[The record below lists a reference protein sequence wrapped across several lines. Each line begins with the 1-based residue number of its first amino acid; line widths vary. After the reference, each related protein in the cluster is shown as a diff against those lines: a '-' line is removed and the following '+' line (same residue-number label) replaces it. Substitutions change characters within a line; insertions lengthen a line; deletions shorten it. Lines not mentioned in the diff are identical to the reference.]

1 VECEALTGKRV
12 VVKFGGAE
20 LRSGGSFRQAA
31 EMVKAATF
39 EEVVVVVSAMEK
51 TTDTLINHVKAIG
64 RISDADYAD
73 IVSMGERVSA
83 RIFSLALKAVGLSS
97 TYFDPQSHEWPII
110 TNSNFLEA
118 EPDLEETRKRVKTYI
133 EPLLGRCVPVVCGFI
148 GKDRNGRVTLLGRG
162 GSDITATLLGNC
174 LNADE
179 VILVKNTEGV
189 LSADPALVP
198 DARPLREVSVEE
210 MFSLAQGG
218 AKIVHPKAL
227 KYKLPHQK
235 LKVASFHKGLSSN
248 GTEITGAFSNPFDV
262 RRYDGLCAITLVGEL
277 NASSLGKALAAFAG
291 EKIVG
296 LSTGG
301 SSITVFAKISDKKA
315 LLSQLCQIEGV
326 KGVSLKEN
334 VGAIDVL
341 SPDFIESPG
350 WVAKI
355 SRALAEKGI
364 NIVEISS
371 SKATIAVFLEEKDL
385 DKALEAIKTLN
396 E

>member
-1 VECEALTGKRV
+1 MTKKRV

-20 LRSGGSFRQAA
+20 LRSGESFKQAA
-31 EMVKAATF
+31 EIVKTAGF

-51 TTDTLINHVKAIG
+51 TTDNLINNVKAIG

-83 RIFSLALKAVGLSS
+83 RIFSLALKAVGLNS

-118 EPDLEETRKRVKTYI
+118 EPDLEETRKRAKTYI

-148 GKDRNGRVTLLGRG
+148 GKDRDGRITLLGRG

-198 DARPLREVSVEE
+198 DAKPLQEVSIEE

-235 LKVASFHKGLSSN
+235 LRVTSFYNGLSSN
-248 GTEITGAFSNPFDV
+248 GTEIKGAFSNPFDV
-262 RRYDGLCAITLVGEL
+262 GRYGDLCAITLVGEL
-277 NASSLGKALAAFAG
+277 NASSLGKVFAAFSS

-296 LSTGG
+296 LGTGR

-326 KGVSLKEN
+326 KGASLKEN
-334 VGAIDVL
+334 VGAIDIL
-341 SPDFIESPG
+341 SPEFIESPG

-355 SRALAEKGI
+355 SSALAEKGI

-396 E
+396 D

>member
-1 VECEALTGKRV
+1 LTKKRV

-20 LRSGGSFRQAA
+20 LRSGESFKQAA
-31 EMVKAATF
+31 EIVKTAGF

-51 TTDTLINHVKAIG
+51 TTDNLINNVKAIG

-83 RIFSLALKAVGLSS
+83 RIFSLALKAVGLNS

-148 GKDRNGRVTLLGRG
+148 GKDRDGRVTLLGRG

-198 DARPLREVSVEE
+198 DAKPLREVSIEE

-235 LKVASFHKGLSSN
+235 LRVTSFYNGLSSN
-248 GTEITGAFSNPFDV
+248 GTEIKGAFSNPFDV
-262 RRYDGLCAITLVGEL
+262 GRYGDLCAITLVGEL
-277 NASSLGKALAAFAG
+277 NASSLGKVFAAFSS

-296 LSTGG
+296 LGTGR

-326 KGVSLKEN
+326 KGASLKEN
-334 VGAIDVL
+334 VGAIDIL
-341 SPDFIESPG
+341 SPEFIESPG

-355 SRALAEKGI
+355 SSALAEKGI

-396 E
+396 D

>member
-1 VECEALTGKRV
+1 LTKKRV

-20 LRSGGSFRQAA
+20 LRSGESFKQAA
-31 EMVKAATF
+31 EIVKTAGF

-51 TTDTLINHVKAIG
+51 TTDNLINNVKAIG

-83 RIFSLALKAVGLSS
+83 RIFSLALKAVGLNS

-148 GKDRNGRVTLLGRG
+148 GKDRDGRVTLLGRG

-198 DARPLREVSVEE
+198 DAKPLREVSVEE

-235 LKVASFHKGLSSN
+235 LRVTSFYNGLSSN
-248 GTEITGAFSNPFDV
+248 GTEIKGAFSNPFDV
-262 RRYDGLCAITLVGEL
+262 GRYGDLCAITLVGEL
-277 NASSLGKALAAFAG
+277 NASSLGKVFAAFSS

-296 LSTGG
+296 LGTGR

-326 KGVSLKEN
+326 KGASLKEN
-334 VGAIDVL
+334 VGAIDIL
-341 SPDFIESPG
+341 SPEFIESPG

-355 SRALAEKGI
+355 SSALAEKGI

-396 E
+396 D

>member
-1 VECEALTGKRV
+1 MAEKRV

-20 LRSGGSFRQAA
+20 LRSGESFRQAA
-31 EMVKAATF
+31 EMIKTADF

-51 TTDTLINHVKAIG
+51 STDNLINCVKSIG
-64 RISDADYAD
+64 GISDADYAD
-73 IVSMGERVSA
+73 IVSMGERISA
-83 RIFSLALKAVGLSS
+83 RIFSAALKALGINSVC
-97 TYFDPQSHEWPII
+97 FDPQSQNWPVI

-118 EPDLEETRKRVKTYI
+118 EPNLEETRRRVKLYV
-133 EPLLGRCVPVVCGFI
+133 EPLLGSCVPVVCGFL
-148 GKDRNGRVTLLGRG
+148 GRDPEGRVTLLGRG

-189 LSADPALVP
+189 LSADPKLVP
-198 DARPLREVSVEE
+198 EARPLKKVSVEE

-235 LKVASFHKGLSSN
+235 LKVASFNNGLSSE
-248 GTEITGAFSNPFDV
+248 GTEIVGAFSNLFEI
-262 RRYDGLCAITLVGEL
+262 RRHNGLCAVTLVGEL
-277 NASSLGKALAAFAG
+277 NATSLGRALMTFAN
-291 EKIVG
+291 EKVVG
-296 LSTGG
+296 LSTGRK
-301 SSITVFAKISDKKA
+301 SVTIFANVTTDQKA

-326 KGVSLKEN
+326 KGVSIKEN
-334 VGAIDVL
+334 IGAIEVL

-355 SRALAEKGI
+355 SSALAEKGI

-371 SKATIAVFLEEKDL
+371 SKATITVFLEEKDL
-385 DKALEAIKTLN
+385 EKAMDSIKAVN
-396 E
+396 H

>member
-1 VECEALTGKRV
+1 LVRKRV
-12 VVKFGGAE
+12 IIKFGGAE
-20 LRSGGSFRQAA
+20 LRSGKSFRQAA
-31 EMVKAATF
+31 EMVKTADF

-51 TTDTLINHVKAIG
+51 ATDNLINHVKAIG
-64 RISDADYAD
+64 RINDADYAD
-73 IVSMGERVSA
+73 IVSMDERISV
-83 RIFSLALKAVGLSS
+83 RMFSFALRAVGLNSM
-97 TYFDPQSHEWPII
+97 YLDPQSHEWPII
-110 TNSNFLEA
+110 TDSNFLEA
-118 EPDLEETRKRVKTYI
+118 EPDFEETRKRAKTYI

-148 GKDRNGRVTLLGRG
+148 GKDRDGRITLLGRG
-162 GSDITATLLGNC
+162 RSDITATLLGNC

-179 VILVKNTEGV
+179 MILVKNTEGL
-189 LSADPALVP
+189 LSADPMLVP
-198 DARPLREVSVEE
+198 DAKPLREVSVEE

-235 LKVASFHKGLSSN
+235 LRVVSFNKGLSSN

-262 RRYDGLCAITLVGEL
+262 RRYNGLCAITLVGEL
-277 NASSLGKALAAFAG
+277 NASSLGKALATFAG
-291 EKIVG
+291 EKILG
-296 LSTGG
+296 LGTGRN
-301 SSITVFAKISDKKA
+301 SITVFAEISDKKA
-315 LLSQLCQIEGV
+315 LLSQLCQVEGV

-341 SPDFIESPG
+341 SPEFIESPG

-355 SRALAEKGI
+355 SGALAEKGI

-385 DKALEAIKTLN
+385 DKALEAIKP
-396 E
+396 